1 MRIFIYDADDDGNEV
16 SLTGDSFK
24 QLIEICFTYSSYFS
38 LVVNREIEYKL
49 EAFSAFLVEERLLLP
64 NKVGREKQENAV
76 LCIRFYRANPK
87 TMGLLLGVSDDFWKL
102 VWYWGN
108 RNPEDL
114 TFYREDPSVFMRSI
128 AHEGEAI
135 FTLLPNEDVSRI
147 FAIIPSY
154 RVDAR
159 DDWLLRAGI
168 REECEKRG

>member
-1 MRIFIYDADDDGNEV
+1 M
-16 SLTGDSFK
+16 
-24 QLIEICFTYSSYFS
+24 
-38 LVVNREIEYKL
+38 
-49 EAFSAFLVEERLLLP
+49 
-64 NKVGREKQENAV
+64 GREKQENAV
-76 LCIRFYRANPK
+76 LFIRFYRANPK
-87 TMGLLLGVSDDFWKL
+87 TMGLLLGVSDNFWKL

-114 TFYREDPSVFMRSI
+114 TFYREDSSVFMRSI

-135 FTLLPNEDVSRI
+135 FTSLPNEDVSRI